1 MPVKT
6 VQVKVKQDGGYRTEC
21 TAGKHHVIIDQP
33 AAAGGTD
40 GGPSPLEYQLMA
52 LGGCIAAIG
61 RLITNQRRLP
71 VRGFDMEVRGTIDT
85 DPLLGKPSSSR
96 VGFSAIEVHVRVDA
110 DLSPEE
116 KKRFIEEVEAR
127 CPISENLQNTTPVKV
142 VVDS

>member
-6 VQVKVKQDGGYRTEC
+6 VQVKVKQHGGYRTEC
-21 TAGKHHVIIDQP
+21 TAGNHQLIIDQP
-33 AAAGGTD
+33 TTAGGSD

-71 VRGFDMEVRGTIDT
+71 VRGFDMDIRGTIDT
-85 DPLLGKPSSSR
+85 DPLLGKPSSNR
-96 VGFSAIEVHVRVDA
+96 VGFSTIEVHVRVDA

-116 KKRFIEEVEAR
+116 KKRLIEEVEGR
-127 CPISENLQNTTPVKV
+127 CPISENLQNATPVKI
-142 VVDS
+142 VVDG